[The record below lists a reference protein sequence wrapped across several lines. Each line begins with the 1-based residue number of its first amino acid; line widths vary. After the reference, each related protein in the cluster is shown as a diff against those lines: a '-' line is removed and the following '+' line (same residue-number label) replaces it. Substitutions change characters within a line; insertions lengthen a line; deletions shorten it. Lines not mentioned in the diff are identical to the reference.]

1 MKSNRVVLSL
11 LLSEAPQPTLVSAT
25 MADPLSLLRQYT
37 VSGKDIIEKDERIIF
52 GEFAW
57 PKNVKTNYMIYG

>member
-1 MKSNRVVLSL
+1 
-11 LLSEAPQPTLVSAT
+11 

-37 VSGKDIIEKDERIIF
+37 MIQKDPNDTGDRLIF